1 MYRPFGSLEV
11 GKEYQVIVKKI
22 LVNGIIVQI
31 NDTKFTDFIHISK
44 ISESFVCDI
53 NEYVH
58 VGDTLTAIAVK
69 SLTKRND
76 KHDGLEL
83 SLQCCNCIQ
92 GTVPPEKRL
101 NEMIF
106 EANNILKSKLQVMQK
121 RNQRR
126 RK

>member
-69 SLTKRND
+69 NLTKRNPLH
-76 KHDGLEL
+76 KNFFNN
-83 SLQCCNCIQ
+83 QC
-92 GTVPPEKRL
+92 
-101 NEMIF
+101 
-106 EANNILKSKLQVMQK
+106 
-121 RNQRR
+121 
-126 RK
+126 